1 MLRTAPFAALLLA
14 AAPALAAEPETCAT
28 VRLAEVGWTDI
39 AATTGVAVTLL
50 QALGYETETELLAL
64 PVTFQSLARG
74 DVDVFLGQWMPTME
88 TLIRPF
94 LESGEIDVVRVN
106 LEGAKYTLAT
116 TTTLADQGLTD
127 FADIAKFKDQLDGKI
142 YGIEPGNDGNKIIA
156 DMIAQNA
163 FGLGDFKLV
172 ESSEQAML
180 AQAERAVGDK
190 EGIVFLGWEP
200 HPMNMKLPMTY
211 LAGGDAWFGPGF
223 GGSTVSTA
231 VRAGYVDECPNV
243 GRLLQNL
250 AFTLPMENEIMGAI
264 LDLNEKPEAAAANWI
279 SAHPIVIDPWLAG
292 VTARDGGP
300 ADAAVRAAMGL

>member
-1 MLRTAPFAALLLA
+1 MLLA
-14 AAPALAAEPETCAT
+14 AAPAFAAEPETCAT

-74 DVDVFLGQWMPTME
+74 DIDVFLGQWMPTME
-88 TLIRPF
+88 TLIRPY
-94 LESGEIDVVRVN
+94 LDSGEIDVVRVN

-190 EGIVFLGWEP
+190 EDRLPRLGAASDEHEAP
-200 HPMNMKLPMTY
+200 HDLSRRRRRLVRPGLRR
-211 LAGGDAWFGPGF
+211 LDRLDLRAGGLRRRMP
-223 GGSTVSTA
+223 
-231 VRAGYVDECPNV
+231 
-243 GRLLQNL
+243 
-250 AFTLPMENEIMGAI
+250 
-264 LDLNEKPEAAAANWI
+264 
-279 SAHPIVIDPWLAG
+279 
-292 VTARDGGP
+292 
-300 ADAAVRAAMGL
+300 